1 MNKVKQKQIL
11 AGLLA
16 ISLIT
21 MYLFVPSIKT
31 VGAVDSIYNAQDLLS
46 DSDLSA
52 IATSTITFTT
62 ATTTEVGDYYR
73 VTIPTQFGV
82 TGINTTCM
90 WGDANFAASST
101 GNLVDCTRSGGGQ
114 LAAASST
121 QIIIGNHV
129 NAATSSNYKFYLR
142 QYDSSDVLKSQV
154 EFLVA
159 ILDDVHMTAN
169 VSATLDF
176 IVTGTSTGQFVNGVE
191 CDRNTTATTTDFG
204 TLETTG
210 STTVCQQLQVT
221 TNASY
226 GYTVTVEQ
234 DQEMTSDG
242 GDNINSF
249 KDSATGS
256 GSTTPQAW
264 ASPTGIL
271 DADDTYG
278 HMGLTSNDD
287 DLTDAYPTLDFTT
300 GSKYVGLNGTD
311 PVEVMHHDGPTNNT
325 TQNKGLAAVAYTAE
339 IDVLQQA
346 GDYESQIT
354 YICTAQY

>member
-1 MNKVKQKQIL
+1 MKLKKQKQIL
-11 AGLLA
+11 VGLLT

-21 MYLFVPSIKT
+21 MYFFIPSVKI
-31 VGAVDSIYNAQDLLS
+31 VGAVDSIFKAQDLLS
-46 DSDLSA
+46 DSDTGVM
-52 IATSTITFTT
+52 ATSTITFVT
-62 ATTTEVGDYYR
+62 ATTTDVGDYYR
-73 VTIPTQFGV
+73 VTIPTDFGV
-82 TGINTTCM
+82 SSIDTTC
-90 WGDANFAASST
+90 DANFTASST
-101 GNLVDCTRSGGGQ
+101 DHLVDCTRSGGGQ
-114 LAAASST
+114 LAASSSA

-129 NAATSSNYKFYLR
+129 NASTTNSYKFYLR
-142 QYDSSDVLKSQV
+142 QYDSNDVLKSRV

-176 IVTGTSTGQFVNGVE
+176 TVTGTSTGQFVNGVE
-191 CDRNTTATTTDFG
+191 CDKTTTATSTDFG
-204 TLETTG
+204 TLSTSA

-226 GYTVTVEQ
+226 GYIVTVEQ

-264 ASPTGIL
+264 ASPAGIL
-271 DADDTYG
+271 DYDDSYG

-287 DLTDAYPTLDFTT
+287 DLVDSSYNDYFVA
-300 GSKYVGLNGTD
+300 GVAQYVGLDGDT
-311 PVEVMHHDGPTNNT
+311 PLVVMHHDGPTNNT
-325 TQNKGLAAVAYTAE
+325 TQDKGLAAVAYTAE

>member
-31 VGAVDSIYNAQDLLS
+31 VGAVDSIYNAQNLLS
-46 DSDLSA
+46 DSD
-52 IATSTITFTT
+52 IGIMATSTITFTT
-62 ATTTEVGDYYR
+62 ATTTDVGDYYR
-73 VTIPTQFGV
+73 ITIPTEFGV
-82 TGINTTCM
+82 TSINTTCM

-101 GNLVDCTRSGGGQ
+101 DNIVDCTRSGGGQ

-121 QIIIGNHV
+121 QIIIGNHD
-129 NAATSSNYKFYLR
+129 NATTTASYKFYLR

-159 ILDDVHMTAN
+159 ILDDVVMTAN
-169 VSATLDF
+169 VSATLSF
-176 IVTGTSTGQFVNGVE
+176 SVTGTSTGQFVNGVE
-191 CDRNTTATTTDFG
+191 CDKTTTATSTDFG
-204 TLETTG
+204 TLSTIA
-210 STTVCQQLQVT
+210 STTVCQQLQVN

-226 GYTVTVEQ
+226 GYIVTVEQ

-249 KDSATGS
+249 RDSETGA
-256 GSTTPQAW
+256 GSTTPATW
-264 ASPTGIL
+264 ISPAGIL
-271 DADDTYG
+271 DDDNTYG
-278 HMGLTSNDD
+278 HMGLTSNDA
-287 DLTDAYPTLDFTT
+287 DLQDFTYNDFRN
-300 GSKYVGLNGTD
+300 SLYVGLVGAT
-311 PVEVMHHDGPTNNT
+311 PLVIMHHDGPTNNF
-325 TQNKGLAAVAYTAE
+325 TQDKGLAAVAYTAE

>member
-16 ISLIT
+16 ISLIS
-21 MYLFVPSIKT
+21 MYLFVPSVKI
-31 VGAVDSIYNAQDLLS
+31 VGAVDSIFKAQDLLS
-46 DSDLSA
+46 DSDTGVM
-52 IATSTITFTT
+52 ATSTITFVT
-62 ATTTEVGDYYR
+62 ATTTDVGDYYR
-73 VTIPTQFGV
+73 VTIPTDFGV
-82 TGINTTCM
+82 SSINTTC
-90 WGDANFAASST
+90 DANFTASST

-114 LAAASST
+114 LAASSSA

-129 NAATSSNYKFYLR
+129 NATTTNSYKFYLR
-142 QYDSSDVLKSQV
+142 QYDSGDVLKSRV

-159 ILDDVHMTAN
+159 ILDVVHMTAN

-176 IVTGTSTGQFVNGVE
+176 TVTGTSTGQFVNGVE
-191 CDRNTTATTTDFG
+191 CDKTTTATSTDFE
-204 TLETTG
+204 TLSTTG

-226 GYTVTVEQ
+226 GYVVTVEQ

-249 KDSATGS
+249 VN
-256 GSTTPQAW
+256 
-264 ASPTGIL
+264 SPTGTGSSTAPAPLAWQSPAGVL

-278 HMGLTSNDD
+278 HMGLTSNDA
-287 DLTDAYPTLDFTT
+287 DLTTYGYLDFQ
-300 GSKYVGLNGTD
+300 GGLYAGLNGTD
-311 PVEVMHHDGPTNNT
+311 PMVVMHHDGPTNNF